1 MQQLLQVEEE
11 KGNQKVEKAKNEE
24 KEEKI
29 KPKKEV
35 NLKNKQY

>member
-1 MQQLLQVEEE
+1 MLVDAMSIVER
-11 KGNQKVEKAKNEE
+11 KKKIKKVEKAKNEE

-35 NLKNKQY
+35 NLKNK